1 MDEKRRSKR
10 KSMDD
15 GFWDCSVCTYRNTPE
30 AFKCEMCDVRKG
42 TSTRKPRLNPQLVA
56 QQVAQQFP
64 APPKKEKSA
73 HKEKDHSDLKDPN
86 ISLKDNSPNDIS
98 PKVDVKDGKD
108 MKEPKSEKSTPPST
122 SNTPRTT
129 RRPCKLTQ
137 LKNIDRSSAR
147 SMEVT
152 VGDVTVIITD
162 YKPKKD
168 KNSSINPDQDINQA
182 AGTATSTP
190 ANGGRVQPNS
200 NSNS

>member
-1 MDEKRRSKR
+1 
-10 KSMDD
+10 MDD

-64 APPKKEKSA
+64 APPKKEKSVV
-73 HKEKDHSDLKDPN
+73 HKEKDHVDLKEPN
-86 ISLKDNSPNDIS
+86 INARDSSPNEIS
-98 PKVDVKDGKD
+98 PKVEVKDSSKDMKD
-108 MKEPKSEKSTPPST
+108 MKETKPEKPTPPST

-168 KNSSINPDQDINQA
+168 KNNSISTDQDMSQA
-182 AGTATSTP
+182 AGSTTSTP
-190 ANGGRVQPNS
+190 ANSSRVQTNNAANS
-200 NSNS
+200 